1 MGIRMCGQ
9 ICDGTLMPGTGRSW
23 RTRVLHLG
31 MIMREALVGS
41 TAGLDLMATTGQLNR
56 PSLLPVVCLHAF
68 SVHAL
73 AHSCHMVLLILP
85 CTSCCWCF
93 VFCPP
98 LGTIVGACTPSPTTP
113 LGLHKPHTHMNW
125 KHPSMSFGHKWHGSV
140 V

>member
-1 MGIRMCGQ
+1 MCGQ

-56 PSLLPVVCLHAF
+56 PSLLPVTCLHAF
-68 SVHAL
+68 SVRAL
-73 AHSCHMVLLILP
+73 ALSYHVGVVGVAIMC
-85 CTSCCWCF
+85 

-98 LGTIVGACTPSPTTP
+98 RGTIVGPCTPSPTTP

-125 KHPSMSFGHKWHGSV
+125 KRPSMSFGHKLYGCV

>member
-1 MGIRMCGQ
+1 MCGQ

-68 SVHAL
+68 AL
-73 AHSCHMVLLILP
+73 AHSCHVGVVGVAGFLFALSILST
-85 CTSCCWCF
+85 TSRHPF
-93 VFCPP
+93 PHP
-98 LGTIVGACTPSPTTP
+98 LDYTNHIR
-113 LGLHKPHTHMNW
+113 N
-125 KHPSMSFGHKWHGSV
+125 
-140 V
+140 

>member
-1 MGIRMCGQ
+1 MCGQ

-68 SVHAL
+68 AL
-73 AHSCHMVLLILP
+73 AHSCHVGVVGVAGFLFALCILST
-85 CTSCCWCF
+85 TSRHPFPHPW
-93 VFCPP
+93 
-98 LGTIVGACTPSPTTP
+98 TTQTTYAIESEAP
-113 LGLHKPHTHMNW
+113 VYVIRSQIAW
-125 KHPSMSFGHKWHGSV
+125 VRCV